1 MKRYA
6 HLVWMLFPALVI
18 GCSNPADDA
27 PKAQTAEA
35 ETITTAPQNISAE
48 ALPINPET
56 TKLEFV
62 GSKVTG
68 SHDGGFKEL
77 KGTFHLVPDRPEES
91 RLQAE
96 IDMKSTWSD
105 SDRLTAHL
113 KNQDFFD
120 VKKYPTAEF
129 VSTKIV
135 PNKDAE
141 GTHTITGNLTLHG
154 VTKSI
159 TFPATIEVTDDVGS
173 LNSEFAIN
181 RKDFGIAYSG
191 RSDDLIR
198 DEVLIKLSIRA
209 PRNPSNAAPA
219 SEPEKAG

>member
-1 MKRYA
+1 MKPIAYIA
-6 HLVWMLFPALVI
+6 ALLVPALVT

-35 ETITTAPQNISAE
+35 AVVDAAPQDSAAE
-48 ALPINPET
+48 VLPINPET

-77 KGTFHLVPDRPEES
+77 KGTFHVVPDRLEES
-91 RLQAE
+91 RLQTE
-96 IDMKSTWSD
+96 IDMNSTWSD

-113 KNQDFFD
+113 KNEDFFD
-120 VKKYPTAEF
+120 VQKYPTAEF

-159 TFPATIEVTDDVGS
+159 TFPATLEVTDGAAS

-181 RKDFGIAYSG
+181 RKDFGIAYAGSP
-191 RSDDLIR
+191 DNLIR

-209 PRNPSNAAPA
+209 PRNSSNAAPA
-219 SEPEKAG
+219 NEPENAG

>member
-6 HLVWMLFPALVI
+6 HMAWMLFPALVI
-18 GCSNPADDA
+18 GCSNPADNA

-35 ETITTAPQNISAE
+35 ATVSEAPQDISAE

-77 KGTFHLVPDRPEES
+77 TGTFHLVPDRLEES
-91 RLQAE
+91 RLHAE
-96 IDMKSTWSD
+96 IDMNSTWSD
-105 SDRLTAHL
+105 SQKLTGHL
-113 KNQDFFD
+113 KNEDFFD
-120 VKKYPTAEF
+120 VEKYPTSEF
-129 VSTKIV
+129 VSTKIAA
-135 PNKDAE
+135 NEDGE

-159 TFPATIEVTDDVGS
+159 TFPATLEVTDDAAS

-181 RKDFGIAYSG
+181 RKDFGIAYAGSP
-191 RSDDLIR
+191 DNLIR

-209 PRNPSNAAPA
+209 PRQASDPAPGGESSA
-219 SEPEKAG
+219 SE